1 MRYFVYDRVD
11 KLQSNVNI
19 KILIK
24 ILMFIDYCNE
34 KKLGVIIVYQQY
46 KIYKFLFIIMNVI
59 NY

>member
-24 ILMFIDYCNE
+24 ILMFIDY
-34 KKLGVIIVYQQY
+34 L
-46 KIYKFLFIIMNVI
+46 
-59 NY
+59 

>member
-34 KKLGVIIVYQQY
+34 KKLIVIIVYQQY